1 MLKTMV
7 SHKSLIVRVMGVANR
22 VIVMTVL
29 HKINILSKMNMCVIK
44 LVQKDASTDNLI
56 RLQIEVLPHGGE
68 GIGPPVVKRDLIR
81 VEDLQPEAIFNVH
94 NVAGIPIEH
103 HELLQPQILG
113 LQLHQE
119 T

>member
-1 MLKTMV
+1 MLKTIV
-7 SHKSLIVRVMGVANR
+7 SHKSLIVRVMIVTNR
-22 VIVMTVL
+22 ATVKNVP
-29 HKINILSKMNMCVIK
+29 HKMSMLPKMSMYAIK
-44 LVQKDASTDNLI
+44 LVQKDVSTDNSI
-56 RLQIEVLPHGGE
+56 RLQIGVLPHGGE

-81 VEDLQPEAIFNVH
+81 VEDLQPEAIFNVR

-103 HELLQPQILG
+103 HELLQLQILG